1 MRIVSVSYSYTPG
14 FTEPGPWLDK
24 IKFYTG
30 ILEKMTN
37 QNEVISIE
45 QINYKGE
52 CRKNGVQY
60 YFINKG
66 GKVGYFPWKMHR
78 FIKKQ
83 NPDIIF
89 INGFIFPL
97 QILQL
102 KMMLGKTVKIIILH
116 RAERP
121 FRGIKKIVQQLA
133 EKCVDA
139 FFFSSKEFGNEW
151 MEEGIINDKRKIH
164 EIIQASSS
172 FQTMDK
178 TVSRSVTSAWGSPV
192 FLWVG
197 RLNVNKDPLT
207 VIKAFIQFQKKCPE
221 SALYMIYQTEEL
233 IEQVKD
239 LIKEI
244 PGIILVGKIDHD
256 KLPHWY
262 SSADFIISG
271 SHYEGGGIAICEAM
285 SCGCIPILTDVISFR
300 SITGSGKCGILYK
313 PGNVDSLY
321 DALIKATQM
330 DIAKENEK
338 VLQQFKNELSFEAIG
353 NKIERVITSF

>member
-1 MRIVSVSYSYTPG
+1 MRIVSISYSYTPG
-14 FTEPGPWLDK
+14 FTEPGSWLDK

-30 ILEKMTN
+30 ILEEMGR
-37 QNEVISIE
+37 QHEVISIE

-60 YFINKG
+60 FFINKG
-66 GKVGYFPWKMHR
+66 QKVGYFPWKMHG

-83 NPDIIF
+83 KPDIIF
-89 INGFIFPL
+89 MNGFIFPL
-97 QILQL
+97 QVLQL

-139 FFFSSKEFGNEW
+139 FFFSSEEFGSEW
-151 MEEGIINDKRKIH
+151 MQEGIINDKRKVH
-164 EIIQASSS
+164 EIIQSSSS
-172 FQTMDK
+172 FITMDK
-178 TVSRSVTSAWGSPV
+178 TISRSVTTVRGSPV

-207 VIKAFIQFQKKCPE
+207 VIKAFIQFQKKYPE
-221 SALYMIYQTEEL
+221 SVLYMIYQTEEL
-233 IEQVKD
+233 IEQVKSI
-239 LIKEI
+239 IKETQ
-244 PGIILVGKIDHD
+244 GITLVGKIDHD
-256 KLPHWY
+256 KLQHWY
-262 SSADFIISG
+262 NSADFIISG
-271 SHYEGGGIAICEAM
+271 SHYEGGGIAVSEAM
-285 SCGCIPILTDVISFR
+285 SCGCIPILTDIISFR
-300 SITGSGKCGILYK
+300 SITGKGKCGILYK
-313 PGNVDSLY
+313 PGNVDALY
-321 DALIKATQM
+321 DALLETTQM
-330 DIAKENEK
+330 DIVKGKEK